1 MPREFSRAHRVAD
14 QVQRELGEL
23 IRALTQGSK
32 LGLVTVT
39 EVQVSPDLQHAY
51 VFVSVIAGDAE
62 AAVRV
67 LSEHAKNLRH
77 ALGQVMRLKR
87 GAPQLHFK
95 HDKVPAE
102 AQRLTSLIYQAVAED
117 QQHHHDEE

>member
-1 MPREFSRAHRVAD
+1 MPREFSRANRVAD

-23 IRALTQGSK
+23 IRELVQGSK

-39 EVQVSPDLQHAY
+39 EVQVAPDLQHAY
-51 VFVSVIAGDAE
+51 VFVSVIGGDAQ

-67 LSEHAKNLRH
+67 LSENAVMMRR
-77 ALGQVMRLKR
+77 ALGRVMRLKR

-95 HDKVPAE
+95 HDKIPAE
-102 AQRLTSLIYQAVAED
+102 AQRLTTIINHAVAED
-117 QQHHHDEE
+117 RQHHPDET